1 MSNQKENFAQPSSM
15 AARLV
20 GRVLLVCSLLAFLVA
35 TFALYLDYQA
45 RTEQM
50 RNNALLIQK
59 TDLAAITHSVWQED
73 LGQLQMI
80 TQGIF
85 RDPDISYISVFDD
98 ERVLAENGTPPA
110 EPKYAYQWPLVH
122 EQYGKVYPLG
132 YLQVEVGLEDIYSAL
147 TERFVMLLL
156 FLGGA
161 TLVLGG
167 LVFFIVYVDVVR
179 PLVWISHGV
188 TKFGA
193 DNLPETIEP
202 PKRPLG
208 EELVTL
214 YTQYNDTVAKMR
226 EYNAELKSAKMQA
239 EQANQKKSEF
249 LANMSH
255 EIRTPM
261 NGIIGM
267 ASLLKGTPLDEEQ
280 REFIE
285 MLETSSL
292 SLLDIINDIL
302 DFSKIEAGKL
312 ELDSVELNLFELCK
326 DIEHLF
332 RLRTK
337 EKGLEFECG
346 LDQNLTPLLVGD
358 APRLRQVMINLV
370 GNAVKF
376 TQSGK
381 VSVSIRQVAEAG
393 DNITV
398 TFEVEDTG
406 IGIPADKLKTV
417 FEKFEQADGSMSRN
431 FGGTGLGLA
440 ISSQIVELMGGEIEV
455 ESREGEG
462 SRFFFTVTF
471 ERAQMP
477 EAMPGDTLLFA
488 DAAMLLVDDS
498 RLNMRI
504 TSAQLSNLG
513 CQVSCCVHSED
524 AEEMIAERIDTAKP
538 FKLVILDKLMPNSDG
553 FSIASRLRKRFGKR
567 CPSLMMITAAPE
579 VHDNVKLE
587 SLNIEGYLSRPYKFN
602 DLRNHLARILRG
614 QQAQL
619 GVVSMSAHKA
629 DQDAKTANPP
639 ESGTYQGRVLV
650 VEDTLVNQRVTQAML
665 VRLGVDVVVAE
676 NGQVAIDYCKH
687 DIFDLI
693 FMDCQMP
700 VMDGYQ
706 AARLLREHGYAPHTP
721 IVALTANATAQDREN
736 CLKSGMDD
744 YIAKPVRKA
753 ELERMIKNHM
763 PGSAQERTKTR

>member
-1 MSNQKENFAQPSSM
+1 MLNKKENLAQSSSM

-20 GRVLLVCSLLAFLVA
+20 GRVLLVCTLLAFLVA

-45 RTEQM
+45 RTDQM
-50 RNNALLIQK
+50 RQNALLIQE
-59 TDLAAITHSVWQED
+59 TDLAAITHNVWHED

-85 RDPDISYISVFDD
+85 RDPDISYIRVFDE
-98 ERVLAENGTPPA
+98 ERVLAEHGTQPE
-110 EPKYAYQWPLVH
+110 EPKYAYRWPLVH
-122 EQYGKVYPLG
+122 QQFGNTYQLG

-179 PLVWISHGV
+179 PLVWISHCV

-193 DNLPETIEP
+193 DNLPKKIEP
-202 PKRPLG
+202 PKCPMG

-226 EYNAELKSAKMQA
+226 EYNAELKSAKVQA

-267 ASLLKGTPLDEEQ
+267 ASLLKGTPLDDEQ

-337 EKGLEFECG
+337 EKGLEFECS
-346 LDQNLTPLLVGD
+346 LDQDLTPLLVGD

-381 VSVSIRQVAEAG
+381 VSVNIQQVAESG

-398 TFEVEDTG
+398 KFEVADTG

-431 FGGTGLGLA
+431 YGGTGLGLA
-440 ISSQIVELMGGEIEV
+440 ISSQIVELMGGVIEV
-455 ESREGEG
+455 ESCEGEG

-477 EAMPGDTLLFA
+477 EATPGDALLFA

-513 CQVSCCVHSED
+513 CQVSCCVHPED
-524 AEEMIAERIDTAKP
+524 VEDMIAERIDTAKP

-553 FSIASRLRKRFGKR
+553 FTIASRLRKRFGKR

-587 SLNIEGYLSRPYKFN
+587 SFNIVGYLSRPYKFN
-602 DLRNHLARILRG
+602 DLRNQLIRILRS

-619 GVVSMSAHKA
+619 GVVSLSG
-629 DQDAKTANPP
+629 QKTVKEIKPVTPP
-639 ESGTYQGRVLV
+639 ESLTCQGRVLV

-665 VRLGVDVVVAE
+665 TRLGVEVVVAE
-676 NGQVAIDYCKH
+676 NGQVAIECCKN
-687 DIFDLI
+687 DSFDLI

-706 AARLLREHGYAPHTP
+706 AARLLREHAYAPHTP
-721 IVALTANATAQDREN
+721 IVALTANATAQDRDD

-753 ELERMIKNHM
+753 ELERMIKKHM
-763 PGSAQERTKTR
+763 PCSPQERTKTL